1 MKIQKKIILRILLI
15 LVFHI
20 VSTQVAFAEE
30 KKDEW
35 VNKNYDRNKVHR
47 VLLKPINVAAI
58 KIDTFDEMRINEFC
72 QELKNHKKLQGER
85 IRFVLQDELLKNIG
99 NIVDQDMQALAKS
112 DPKKY
117 QSLLDTYTLEFVDQV
132 LEFELVVFRIDKVFV
147 PERRYTETEYIDTM
161 VITKKKGS
169 REEEK
174 TTVRMPVEKLKIV
187 PAYYK
192 NVANTGVKSIL
203 KDVKTNENIFMV
215 LDVRDSDYKGIL
227 PMTNRILERTGDRIA
242 EFLKK

>member
-1 MKIQKKIILRILLI
+1 MKIQKKIILGILLM
-15 LVFHI
+15 LVFQI
-20 VSTQVAFAEE
+20 VTTKLVFAEE

-169 REEEK
+169 QEEEK

>member
-1 MKIQKKIILRILLI
+1 MKIQKKFILGILLM
-15 LVFHI
+15 LVFQI
-20 VSTQVAFAEE
+20 VTTQVAFAEE

-35 VNKNYDRNKVHR
+35 VNKNYDINKVHR
-47 VLLKPINVAAI
+47 VLIKPINVTAM
-58 KIDTFDEMRINEFC
+58 KIDTFDEMRVNEFC

-85 IRFVLQDELLKNIG
+85 IRFVLQDDLLKSIG

-132 LEFELVVFRIDKVFV
+132 LEFDLVVFRVDKVFV
-147 PERRYTETEYIDTM
+147 PERRYTEIEYVDTV
-161 VITKKKGS
+161 VITKKKGYN
-169 REEEK
+169 EEEK
-174 TTVRMPVEKLKIV
+174 TTVRMPVERLKIV

-192 NVANTGVKSIL
+192 NVANTGVKSVL
-203 KDVKTNENIFMV
+203 KDAKTNENIFMV
-215 LDVRDSDYKGIL
+215 LDVRDSEYKGIL
-227 PMTNRILERTGDRIA
+227 PMTNRILERIGDRIA